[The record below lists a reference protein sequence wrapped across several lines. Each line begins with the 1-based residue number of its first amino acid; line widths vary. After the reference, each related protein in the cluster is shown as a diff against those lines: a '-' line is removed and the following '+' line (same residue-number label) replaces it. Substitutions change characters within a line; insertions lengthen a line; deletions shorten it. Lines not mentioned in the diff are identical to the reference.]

1 MLVEPKGYLEPFSFQ
16 EEQTMR
22 KRQMKK
28 LALNRETVLNLS
40 VENLVEVQ
48 GAGKVGVWSDPPQCD
63 PACTSQTLSCTL

>member
-1 MLVEPKGYLEPFSFQ
+1 
-16 EEQTMR
+16 MR

-40 VENLVEVQ
+40 PENLAEIQ
-48 GAGKVGVWSDPPQCD
+48 GAAQIQKWSEPPMCD

>member
-1 MLVEPKGYLEPFSFQ
+1 
-16 EEQTMR
+16 MR

-40 VENLVEVQ
+40 MENLVEVQ